1 MASSRL
7 FRPYRALGFVCDS
20 TPFSLQKLGSANFVT
35 IPVGKS
41 WHVYN
46 CDKLRLVLVGPVGS
60 SKVTAVAN
68 VREYT
73 YVANGNDIVC
83 WNRMKHVRTMKGHSG
98 TVYSLMVFGP
108 HLLSVGE
115 DQCLR
120 VWEMLSGECV
130 HCIRFPEEDR
140 VTALMHPQTYLNKV
154 LVGFESGKMELWNIK
169 TEKRVYA
176 FASFQSSVNC
186 IAQSPALDVVGVG
199 LEDGRVVVMNIKCD
213 RSIVKFKQSEGA
225 VTAMSFRTDGFPLL
239 ATASAHGH
247 VVVWNLKTRRAHA
260 LLRAAHDARVLS
272 AEFLRGQPVLVTAGA
287 DNAVKMWIFDAPDGS
302 ARLLRSRS
310 GHSAPPTRVRF
321 YGARGVSLLSAARDR
336 ALRHCSLIRDAQ
348 NCELS
353 QGALSAKARR
363 RGVAVRDLRLP
374 VIGQFDASSIKE
386 RQWENI
392 LTCHDSERFAYTWK
406 FEQKTIGKHKLCH
419 PTERRGPI
427 RAVALSACGNFG
439 FVATE
444 CGHIDRFNMQSG
456 SFRGTYCEKGTDKTA
471 HSAAV
476 VGLVSDS
483 LNRVLV
489 SASRDG
495 TLRFWDFST
504 KKLLRKVVLSDPAT
518 HLIMHRDSELVAVA
532 TDALEVLIYDVNTRQ
547 LVRR

>member
-1 MASSRL
+1 
-7 FRPYRALGFVCDS
+7 
-20 TPFSLQKLGSANFVT
+20 
-35 IPVGKS
+35 
-41 WHVYN
+41 
-46 CDKLRLVLVGPVGS
+46 
-60 SKVTAVAN
+60 
-68 VREYT
+68 
-73 YVANGNDIVC
+73 
-83 WNRMKHVRTMKGHSG
+83 
-98 TVYSLMVFGP
+98 
-108 HLLSVGE
+108 
-115 DQCLR
+115 
-120 VWEMLSGECV
+120 
-130 HCIRFPEEDR
+130 
-140 VTALMHPQTYLNKV
+140 
-154 LVGFESGKMELWNIK
+154 
-169 TEKRVYA
+169 
-176 FASFQSSVNC
+176 
-186 IAQSPALDVVGVG
+186 
-199 LEDGRVVVMNIKCD
+199 
-213 RSIVKFKQSEGA
+213 
-225 VTAMSFRTDGFPLL
+225 MSFRTDGFPLL

-272 AEFLRGQPVLVTAGA
+272 AEFLRGQPVLVTAGV

-456 SFRGTYCEKGTDKTA
+456 SFRGTYCEKGKDKTA

-547 LVRR
+547 LVRRFRKHRGRLTDLVFSADARWLLTACMDGGVRVFDLPSGRLIDHAHFERPPTSIAFSPFREFLVTSHVESVGLFLWISMAHFSNVFLKSVTSPIDMELPSSTEITGDHTGVNERRVTLDEVDAQLDGAARAKRDSDSDSDTEEEEEKTDGRALAPLAPGLVMYSGLPASSWLTLANLDTIKERNKPKDQVKTADA